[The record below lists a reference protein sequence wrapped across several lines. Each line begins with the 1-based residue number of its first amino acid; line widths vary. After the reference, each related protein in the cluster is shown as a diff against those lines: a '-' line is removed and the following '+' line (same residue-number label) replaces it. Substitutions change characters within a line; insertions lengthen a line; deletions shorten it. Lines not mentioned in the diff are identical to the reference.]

1 MNEQKPSQFTGGC
14 LCGDVRIVASGN
26 PYRVGLCHCLD
37 CRKHHGALFFAA
49 AIFPEDS
56 VAIEGETGEYRGR
69 HFCQRCGSS
78 VFARYDD
85 EIEVHLGTLDAP
97 DQLMPTYENWIIR
110 RESWLPPFPL
120 KRQYERDRE
129 TAGRF
134 EE

>member
-1 MNEQKPSQFTGGC
+1 M
-14 LCGDVRIVASGN
+14 
-26 PYRVGLCHCLD
+26 
-37 CRKHHGALFFAA
+37 
-49 AIFPEDS
+49 
-56 VAIEGETGEYRGR
+56 
-69 HFCQRCGSS
+69 
-78 VFARYDD
+78 FARYDD